1 MYSDVHH
8 RLPAR
13 LKCWVSLAFD
23 SFFFLFES
31 DENLLFVIVL
41 TWNSVALM
49 ITDQV
54 LFWIPKNT
62 FIVLW
67 FAWETRAKYS
77 QIIIDFVLE
86 FIGDILYSF
95 FSSFERKMAESFPFQ
110 QYTTSLVVA
119 STVHHYIYRV
129 LCT

>member
-1 MYSDVHH
+1 MPLGASWKKSHNDYTMYSDVHH

-23 SFFFLFES
+23 YFFFLFES
-31 DENLLFVIVL
+31 DEILLFVIVW

-49 ITDQV
+49 IPDQV

-77 QIIIDFVLE
+77 QIKIIIEFVLE
-86 FIGDILYSF
+86 FIFCTPFFPPLSEKWQNFSLFNSIL
-95 FSSFERKMAESFPFQ
+95 
-110 QYTTSLVVA
+110 LVW
-119 STVHHYIYRV
+119 
-129 LCT
+129 